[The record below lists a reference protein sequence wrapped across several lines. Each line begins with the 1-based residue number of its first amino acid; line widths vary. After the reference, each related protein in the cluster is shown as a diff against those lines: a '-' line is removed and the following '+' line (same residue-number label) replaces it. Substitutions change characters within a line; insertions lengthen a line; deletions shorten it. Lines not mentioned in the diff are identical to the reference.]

1 MKKEM
6 NEQNLKLVL
15 GHDSVKEKEEEE
27 TKEKS
32 LRECL
37 NLFTEKE
44 DLSDQDNLYCNS
56 CFKSTPNFKKYELER
71 LPQMLIIVLK
81 RFKYTKMYRSKI
93 DAYIDFPLYDLDMS
107 DYLIEKQSKSKYDL
121 YGIIVSLVII

>member
-1 MKKEM
+1 M
-6 NEQNLKLVL
+6 NENNLRLVV
-15 GHDSVKEKEEEE
+15 GHENVKEKEDEENKVK
-27 TKEKS
+27 T

-56 CFKSTPNFKKYELER
+56 CFKSTPNFKKYEIER
-71 LPQMLIIVLK
+71 LPQILIITLK

-93 DAYIDFPLYDLDMS
+93 DAYVDFPLYDLDMS
-107 DYLIEKQSKSKYDL
+107 EYLMDRQIRPKYDL
-121 YGIIVSLVII
+121 FGIIVI